1 MHKFMALF
9 AMLLSLGGCVI
20 RCPPSQI
27 RVVTGIHIAATQDGS
42 TIQKTLTDSAAMH
55 RVLTYLRI
63 LDPYITAE
71 LEPDTFRT
79 DRYEITVEYSDGNRT
94 VYRQLYDEYLQID
107 DGDWKKID
115 PAHGGNLL
123 SIVSELPG

>member
-1 MHKFMALF
+1 
-9 AMLLSLGGCVI
+9 
-20 RCPPSQI
+20 
-27 RVVTGIHIAATQDGS
+27 VTGIHIAATQDGS